1 MAVYGRIEEVSET
14 IQSNEIE
21 NRLDRNLE
29 SHVEKEE
36 QVAFPFFR
44 LIIGSTIAT
53 VFSVVIP
60 LLLDMVSP
68 SQAQD
73 LYIGWALHQGGQLYS
88 SYYAGQ
94 GLLYYL
100 LLYITQGGILFA
112 LVEWLALLG
121 GGYFLFSSTD
131 YLTGQREQAKQLLTI
146 FYILVSGLG
155 FGGGYATIL
164 ALPFLFAGF
173 SLVARYLSNPTHDK
187 GFLRLGIFLA
197 LSFFIEPL
205 TSILFTVVVTIG
217 LFVFNVGHGRFAHGV
232 YQFFAAALG
241 FSLIFYTVGYYVL
254 ASGGFGEALGSL
266 LYPIDSLKIFTNPQ
280 LIDHLLFYGLLTV
293 GLGALVLVFLG
304 LFQSKASRL
313 YVISVP
319 ASFVFLFALFL
330 LIFSQEPLHGSR
342 LILILPFLLL
352 LLMTSIRG
360 KHSARGARRRGRE
373 EVPTLWKKFMKG
385 NLYLPILGVLYLIA
399 IPFVAR
405 FVVLHPVSY
414 GEQHQVVDRIKQET
428 SEGDQIYIWDSHVQ
442 MYKES
447 QRLAGS
453 MFPSPLLYTNTEE
466 NKTSLINDLKENQ
479 PKLIVVNDKLALW
492 SEVETLL
499 KENYQQVKTDYSEFK
514 VYKIK

>member
-1 MAVYGRIEEVSET
+1 MAVYGRIEEVSEM

-53 VFSVVIP
+53 IFSVVLP
-60 LLLDMVSP
+60 LLLDMVSL

-94 GLLYYL
+94 GLIYYL

-112 LVEWLALLG
+112 LVEWLAFLG
-121 GGYFLFSSTD
+121 GGYFLFSATD
-131 YLTGQREQAKQLLTI
+131 YLTGQRDQAKQLLTI

-164 ALPFLFAGF
+164 ALPFLFASF
-173 SLVARYLSNPTHDK
+173 SLVARYLSNPNNDK
-187 GFLRLGIFLA
+187 GFLRLGILLA

-205 TSILFTVVVTIG
+205 TSLLFTAVVTIG
-217 LFVFNVGHGRFAHGV
+217 LFVFNVGHGRFIHGI
-232 YQFFAAALG
+232 YQFFATALG
-241 FSLIFYTVGYYVL
+241 FSLLFYPLGYYVL
-254 ASGGFGEALGSL
+254 VSGGFGEAQESL
-266 LYPIDSLKIFTNPQ
+266 LYPITSLQIFTNSQ
-280 LIDHLLFYGLLTV
+280 LMDHLLFYGLLTF
-293 GLGALVLVFLG
+293 GLGALVLIFLG

-319 ASFVFLFALFL
+319 ASFVFLFGLVL
-330 LIFSQEPLHGSR
+330 LIFSQEPLHGSH

-360 KHSARGARRRGRE
+360 EHSGRMARRRRRE
-373 EVPTLWKKFMKG
+373 EVPTLWKKFMRG
-385 NLYLPILGVLYLIA
+385 NLYLPILVVVYLIA
-399 IPFVAR
+399 VPFVAR
-405 FVVLHPVSY
+405 FVLHPASY
-414 GEQHQVVDRIKQET
+414 SEQHQVVDRIKQET
-428 SEGDQIYIWDSHVQ
+428 SEGDQIYVWDSHVQ
-442 MYKES
+442 IYKES
-447 QRLAGS
+447 QRLPGS

-479 PKLIVVNDKLALW
+479 PKMILVNDKVAVW

>member
-1 MAVYGRIEEVSET
+1 MAVYGRIEEVSEM

-53 VFSVVIP
+53 IFSVVLP

-94 GLLYYL
+94 GLIYYL

-112 LVEWLALLG
+112 LVEWLAFLG
-121 GGYFLFSSTD
+121 GGYFLFSATD
-131 YLTGQREQAKQLLTI
+131 YLTGQRDQAKQLLTI

-155 FGGGYATIL
+155 FGGGYATIV

-173 SLVARYLSNPTHDK
+173 SLVAGYLANPNHDK

-197 LSFFIEPL
+197 LAFFIEPL
-205 TSILFTVVVTIG
+205 TSLLFTVVVTIG
-217 LFVFNVGHGRFAHGV
+217 LFVFNVGHGRFIHGI
-232 YQFFAAALG
+232 YQFFATALG
-241 FSLIFYTVGYYVL
+241 FSLLFYPLGYYVII
-254 ASGGFGEALGSL
+254 SGGFGEAQESL
-266 LYPIDSLKIFTNPQ
+266 LYPITSLQIFSNSQ
-280 LIDHLLFYGLLTV
+280 LMDHLLFYGLLTF
-293 GLGALVLVFLG
+293 GLGALVLIFLG

-319 ASFVFLFALFL
+319 ASFVFLFGLVL
-330 LIFSQEPLHGSR
+330 LIFSQEPLHGSH

-360 KHSARGARRRGRE
+360 EHSARGTRCRRRE
-373 EVPTLWKKFMKG
+373 EVPTLWKKFMRG
-385 NLYLPILGVLYLIA
+385 NLYLPILVVVYLIA
-399 IPFVAR
+399 VPFVAR
-405 FVVLHPVSY
+405 FVLHPASY
-414 GEQHQVVDRIKQET
+414 SEQHQVVDRIKQET
-428 SEGDQIYIWDSHVQ
+428 SEGDRIYIWDSHVQ
-442 MYKES
+442 IYKES

-453 MFPSPLLYTNTEE
+453 MFSSPLLYTNIEE

-479 PKLIVVNDKLALW
+479 PKMILVNNKVPVW
-492 SEVETLL
+492 SEVETIL
-499 KENYQQVKTDYSEFK
+499 KENYQQLKTDYSEFK

>member
-1 MAVYGRIEEVSET
+1 MAVYGRIEEVSEM

-53 VFSVVIP
+53 IFSVVLP

-121 GGYFLFSSTD
+121 GGYFLFSATD
-131 YLTGQREQAKQLLTI
+131 YLTGQRDQAKQLLII

-164 ALPFLFAGF
+164 ALPFLLAGF
-173 SLVARYLSNPTHDK
+173 SLVARYLSNPNNDK

-197 LSFFIEPL
+197 LAFFIEPL
-205 TSILFTVVVTIG
+205 TSLLFTVVVTIG
-217 LFVFNVGHGRFAHGV
+217 LFVFNVGHGRFIHGI
-232 YQFFAAALG
+232 YQFFATALG
-241 FSLIFYTVGYYVL
+241 FSLLFYPLGYYVII
-254 ASGGFGEALGSL
+254 SGGFGEAQESL
-266 LYPIDSLKIFTNPQ
+266 LYPITSLQIFTNSQ
-280 LIDHLLFYGLLTV
+280 LMDHLLFYGLLTF
-293 GLGALVLVFLG
+293 GLGALVLIFLG

-319 ASFVFLFALFL
+319 ASFVFLFGPLL
-330 LIFSQEPLHGSR
+330 LIFSQEPLHGSH

-360 KHSARGARRRGRE
+360 EHSGRMARRRRRE
-373 EVPTLWKKFMKG
+373 EVPTLWKKFMRG
-385 NLYLPILGVLYLIA
+385 NLYLPILVVVYLIA

-405 FVVLHPVSY
+405 FVLHPASY
-414 GEQHQVVDRIKQET
+414 SEQHQVVDRIKQET
-428 SEGDQIYIWDSHVQ
+428 SEGDRIYIWDSHVQ
-442 MYKES
+442 IYKES

-453 MFPSPLLYTNTEE
+453 MFLSPLLYTNTEE

-479 PKLIVVNDKLALW
+479 PKMILVNDKVPVW

>member
-21 NRLDRNLE
+21 NRLDRNLG

-121 GGYFLFSSTD
+121 GGYFLFSATD
-131 YLTGQREQAKQLLTI
+131 YLTGQRDQAKQLLII

-164 ALPFLFAGF
+164 ALPFLLAGF
-173 SLVARYLSNPTHDK
+173 SLVARYLSNPNNDK
-187 GFLRLGIFLA
+187 GFLRLGILLA

-205 TSILFTVVVTIG
+205 TSLLFTAVVTIG
-217 LFVFNVGHGRFAHGV
+217 LFVFNVGHGRFIHGI

-241 FSLIFYTVGYYVL
+241 FSLIFYPVGYYVL

-266 LYPIDSLKIFTNPQ
+266 LYPVDSLQIFTNPQ
-280 LIDHLLFYGLLTV
+280 LIDHLLFYGLLTF
-293 GLGALVLVFLG
+293 GLGALVLIFLG

-319 ASFVFLFALFL
+319 ASFVFLFGLVL
-330 LIFSQEPLHGSR
+330 LIFSQEPLHGSH

-360 KHSARGARRRGRE
+360 KHSDRGARCRRRE
-373 EVPTLWKKFMKG
+373 GVPTLWKKFMRG
-385 NLYLPILGVLYLIA
+385 NLYLPILVVVYLIA

-405 FVVLHPVSY
+405 FVLHPASY
-414 GEQHQVVDRIKQET
+414 SEQHQVVDRIRQET

-442 MYKES
+442 IYKES

-479 PKLIVVNDKLALW
+479 PKLIVVNDKVAVW

>member
-53 VFSVVIP
+53 IFSVVLP

-121 GGYFLFSSTD
+121 GGYFLFSATD
-131 YLTGQREQAKQLLTI
+131 YLTGQRDQAKQLLII

-164 ALPFLFAGF
+164 ALPFLLAGF
-173 SLVARYLSNPTHDK
+173 SLVARYLSNPNNDK
-187 GFLRLGIFLA
+187 GFLRLGLLLA

-205 TSILFTVVVTIG
+205 TSLLFTAVVTIG
-217 LFVFNVGHGRFAHGV
+217 LFVFNVGHGRFIHGI

-241 FSLIFYTVGYYVL
+241 FSLIFYPVGYYVL

-266 LYPIDSLKIFTNPQ
+266 LYPVDSLQIFTNPQ
-280 LIDHLLFYGLLTV
+280 LIDHLLFYGLLTF
-293 GLGALVLVFLG
+293 GLGALVLIFLG

-319 ASFVFLFALFL
+319 ASFVFLFGLLL
-330 LIFSQEPLHGSR
+330 LIFSQEPLHGSH

-360 KHSARGARRRGRE
+360 EHSGRMARRRRRE
-373 EVPTLWKKFMKG
+373 EVPTLWKKFMRG
-385 NLYLPILGVLYLIA
+385 NLYLPILVVVYLIA
-399 IPFVAR
+399 VPFVAR
-405 FVVLHPVSY
+405 FVLHPASY
-414 GEQHQVVDRIKQET
+414 SEQHQVVDRIKQET
-428 SEGDQIYIWDSHVQ
+428 SEGDRIYIWDSHVQ
-442 MYKES
+442 IYKES

-453 MFPSPLLYTNTEE
+453 MFSSPLLYTNTEE

-479 PKLIVVNDKLALW
+479 PKMILVNDKVPVW
-492 SEVETLL
+492 SEVETIL

>member
-53 VFSVVIP
+53 IFSVILP

-121 GGYFLFSSTD
+121 GGYFLFSATD
-131 YLTGQREQAKQLLTI
+131 YLTGQRDQAKQLLTI
-146 FYILVSGLG
+146 FYLLVSGLG

-164 ALPFLFAGF
+164 ALPFLFSGF
-173 SLVARYLSNPTHDK
+173 SLVARYLSNPNNDK
-187 GFLRLGIFLA
+187 GFLRLGILLA

-205 TSILFTVVVTIG
+205 TSLLFTAVVTIG
-217 LFVFNVGHGRFAHGV
+217 LFVFNVGHGRFIHGI
-232 YQFFAAALG
+232 YQFFTTALG
-241 FSLIFYTVGYYVL
+241 FSLLFYPLGYYVII
-254 ASGGFGEALGSL
+254 SGAFEEALSRF
-266 LYPIDSLKIFTNPQ
+266 LYPFTSMMAFTNPQ
-280 LIDHLLFYGLLTV
+280 LAENALFYGLLTF
-293 GLGALVLVFLG
+293 GLGTFILVFLG

-319 ASFVFLFALFL
+319 ASFVLLFILALL
-330 LIFSQEPLHGSR
+330 LLSREPLHGSH

-360 KHSARGARRRGRE
+360 KHSARGARCRRRE
-373 EVPTLWKKFMKG
+373 EVPTLWKKFMRG
-385 NLYLPILGVLYLIA
+385 NLYLPILVVFYLIA
-399 IPFVAR
+399 VPFVAR
-405 FVVLHPVSY
+405 FVLHPASY
-414 GEQHQVVDRIKQET
+414 SEQHQVVDRIRQET

-442 MYKES
+442 IYKES
-447 QRLAGS
+447 QRLSGS

-479 PKLIVVNDKLALW
+479 PKVIVVNDKVALW

-499 KENYQQVKTDYSEFK
+499 KENYQQLKTDYSEFK
-514 VYKIK
+514 VYKTK

>member
-14 IQSNEIE
+14 IQSDGVE

-29 SHVEKEE
+29 SNMEKEE
-36 QVAFPFFR
+36 RLAFPFFR
-44 LIIGSTIAT
+44 LVLGSTIAT
-53 VFSVVIP
+53 IFSVVVP

-88 SYYAGQ
+88 SYYASQ

-100 LLYITQGGILFA
+100 LFYITQGGILFA

-121 GGYFLFSSTD
+121 GGYFLFSATD
-131 YLTGQREQAKQLLTI
+131 YLTGQRDQAKQLLTI

-155 FGGGYATIL
+155 FGGGYATIV

-173 SLVARYLSNPTHDK
+173 SLVARYLSTPNHDK
-187 GFLRLGIFLA
+187 GFLRLGLFLA

-205 TSILFTVVVTIG
+205 TSLLFTVVVMIG
-217 LFVFNVGHGRFAHGV
+217 LLVFNVGHGRFIHGI

-241 FSLIFYTVGYYVL
+241 FSLLFYPLGYYVII
-254 ASGGFGEALGSL
+254 SGGFGEALGSL
-266 LYPIDSLKIFTNPQ
+266 LYPIDSLQVFANPK
-280 LIDHLLFYGLLTV
+280 LMDNVVFYGLLTF
-293 GLGALVLVFLG
+293 GLGALFLVFLG

-319 ASFVFLFALFL
+319 ASFVFLFVLALL
-330 LIFSQEPLHGSR
+330 LFSQEPLHGSR

-352 LLMTSIRG
+352 LLITSIRG
-360 KHSARGARRRGRE
+360 EHSGRIARRRRRE
-373 EVPTLWKKFMKG
+373 EVPTLWKKFMRG
-385 NLYLPILGVLYLIA
+385 NLYSPILVVVYLIA
-399 IPFVAR
+399 VPFVAR
-405 FVVLHPVSY
+405 FVLHPASY
-414 GEQHQVVDRIKQET
+414 SEQHQVVDRVKQET

-442 MYKES
+442 IYKES

-479 PKLIVVNDKLALW
+479 PKVIVVNEKVALW
-492 SEVETLL
+492 SEAETLL
-499 KENYQQVKTDYSEFK
+499 KENYQQVKTDYPEFK

>member
-1 MAVYGRIEEVSET
+1 MSVYGRVEEVSET

-88 SYYAGQ
+88 SYYASH
-94 GLLYYL
+94 GLIYYL

-121 GGYFLFSSTD
+121 GGYFLFSATD
-131 YLTGQREQAKQLLTI
+131 YLTGQRDQAKQLLII

-164 ALPFLFAGF
+164 ALPFLLAGF
-173 SLVARYLSNPTHDK
+173 SLVARYLSNPNNDK
-187 GFLRLGIFLA
+187 GFLRLGILLA

-205 TSILFTVVVTIG
+205 TSLLFTAVVTIG
-217 LFVFNVGHGRFAHGV
+217 LFVFNVGHGRFIHGI

-241 FSLIFYTVGYYVL
+241 FSLIFYPVGYYVL

-266 LYPIDSLKIFTNPQ
+266 LYPVDSLQIFTNPQ
-280 LIDHLLFYGLLTV
+280 LIDHLLFYGLLTF
-293 GLGALVLVFLG
+293 GLGALVLIFLG

-319 ASFVFLFALFL
+319 ASFVFLFGLVL
-330 LIFSQEPLHGSR
+330 LIFSQEPLHGSH

-360 KHSARGARRRGRE
+360 KHSDRGARCRRRE
-373 EVPTLWKKFMKG
+373 GVPTLWKKFMRG
-385 NLYLPILGVLYLIA
+385 NLYLPILVVVYLIA

-405 FVVLHPVSY
+405 FVLHPASY
-414 GEQHQVVDRIKQET
+414 SEQHQVVDRIRQET

-442 MYKES
+442 IYKES

-479 PKLIVVNDKLALW
+479 PKLIVVNDKVAVW

>member
-14 IQSNEIE
+14 IQSDEIE
-21 NRLDRNLE
+21 NRLNRNLE
-29 SHVEKEE
+29 SDLEKEE
-36 QVAFPFFR
+36 HLAFPFFK
-44 LIIGSTIAT
+44 LIMGSTIAT
-53 VFSVVIP
+53 IFSVVIP

-88 SYYAGQ
+88 SYYASH
-94 GLLYYL
+94 GLFYYL

-173 SLVARYLSNPTHDK
+173 SFIAAYLSTPNHDK
-187 GFLRLGIFLA
+187 GFLRLGIFLG

-205 TSILFTVVVTIG
+205 TSLLFTAVVTIG
-217 LFVFNVGHGRFAHGV
+217 LFVFNVGHGRLAHGV

-241 FSLIFYTVGYYVL
+241 FSLIFYPVGYYVL

-266 LYPIDSLKIFTNPQ
+266 LYPIDSLQVLNPQ
-280 LIDHLLFYGLLTV
+280 LMDNVVFYGLLTF
-293 GLGALVLVFLG
+293 GLGALFLVFLG

-319 ASFVFLFALFL
+319 ASFAFLFVLALL
-330 LIFSQEPLHGSR
+330 LFSQEPLHGSR

-360 KHSARGARRRGRE
+360 KHSARGARRRRRE

-385 NLYLPILGVLYLIA
+385 NLYLPILVVVYLIA

-405 FVVLHPVSY
+405 FVLHPASY
-414 GEQHQVVDRIKQET
+414 REQHQVVDRVKQEV

-453 MFPSPLLYTNTEE
+453 MFPSPLLFTNTEE
-466 NKTSLINDLKENQ
+466 NKASLINDLKENQ
-479 PKLIVVNDKLALW
+479 PKMILVNDKVPVW
-492 SEVETLL
+492 SEAETLL

>member
-29 SHVEKEE
+29 SNLEKEE
-36 QVAFPFFR
+36 RLAFPFFR

-53 VFSVVIP
+53 VFSVVLP

-88 SYYAGQ
+88 SYYASQ

-100 LLYITQGGILFA
+100 LLYITQGGILFS

-121 GGYFLFSSTD
+121 GGYFLFSATD
-131 YLTGQREQAKQLLTI
+131 YLTGQRDQAKQLLII

-164 ALPFLFAGF
+164 ALPFLLAGF
-173 SLVARYLSNPTHDK
+173 SLVARYLSNPNNDK
-187 GFLRLGIFLA
+187 GFLRLGILLA

-205 TSILFTVVVTIG
+205 TSLLFTAVVTIG
-217 LFVFNVGHGRFAHGV
+217 LFVFNVGHGRFIHGI

-241 FSLIFYTVGYYVL
+241 FSLIFYPVGYYVL

-266 LYPIDSLKIFTNPQ
+266 LYPVDSLQIFTNPQ
-280 LIDHLLFYGLLTV
+280 LIDHLLFYGLLTF
-293 GLGALVLVFLG
+293 GLGALVLIFLG

-319 ASFVFLFALFL
+319 ASFVFLFGLVL
-330 LIFSQEPLHGSR
+330 LIFSQEPLHGSH

-360 KHSARGARRRGRE
+360 KHSDRGARCRRRE
-373 EVPTLWKKFMKG
+373 GVPTLWKKFMRG
-385 NLYLPILGVLYLIA
+385 NLYLPILVVVYLIA

-405 FVVLHPVSY
+405 FVLHPASY
-414 GEQHQVVDRIKQET
+414 SEQHQVVDRIRQET

-442 MYKES
+442 IYKES

-479 PKLIVVNDKLALW
+479 PKLIVVNDKVAVW

>member
-44 LIIGSTIAT
+44 LVIGSMVAT
-53 VFSVVIP
+53 MFSVVVP

-68 SQAQD
+68 SQDQD

-88 SYYAGQ
+88 SYYASH

-155 FGGGYATIL
+155 F
-164 ALPFLFAGF
+164 AGF
-173 SLVARYLSNPTHDK
+173 SLIAAYLSNPNHDK
-187 GFLRLGIFLA
+187 GFLRLGIFLG
-197 LSFFIEPL
+197 LSFFIVPL
-205 TSILFTVVVTIG
+205 TSLLFIAVVTIG
-217 LFVFNVGHGRFAHGV
+217 LFVFNVGHGRLIHGV

-241 FSLIFYTVGYYVL
+241 FSLIFYPVGYYVL

-266 LYPIDSLKIFTNPQ
+266 LYPIDSLQVFANSKLMDNVV
-280 LIDHLLFYGLLTV
+280 FYGLLTF
-293 GLGALVLVFLG
+293 GLGALFLVFLG

-319 ASFVFLFALFL
+319 ASFAFLFVLALL
-330 LIFSQEPLHGSR
+330 LFSQEPLHGSR

-360 KHSARGARRRGRE
+360 KHSARVARRRRRE

-385 NLYLPILGVLYLIA
+385 NLYLPILVVVYLIA

-405 FVVLHPVSY
+405 FILHPASY
-414 GEQHQVVDRIKQET
+414 REQHQVVDRVKQET
-428 SEGDQIYIWDSHVQ
+428 SDGDQIYIWDSHVQ

-453 MFPSPLLYTNTEE
+453 MFPSPLLYTSTEE

-479 PKLIVVNDKLALW
+479 PKVIVVNDKVALW
-492 SEVETLL
+492 SEAETLL

>member
-1 MAVYGRIEEVSET
+1 MAVYGRIEEVSEM

-53 VFSVVIP
+53 IFSVVLP

-121 GGYFLFSSTD
+121 GGYFLFSATD
-131 YLTGQREQAKQLLTI
+131 YLTGQRDQAKQLLII

-164 ALPFLFAGF
+164 ALPFLLAGF
-173 SLVARYLSNPTHDK
+173 SLVARYLSNPNNDK
-187 GFLRLGIFLA
+187 GFLRLGILLA

-205 TSILFTVVVTIG
+205 TSLLFTAVVTIG
-217 LFVFNVGHGRFAHGV
+217 LFVFNVGHGRFIHGI

-241 FSLIFYTVGYYVL
+241 FSLIFYPVGYYVL

-266 LYPIDSLKIFTNPQ
+266 LYPVDSLQIFTNPQ
-280 LIDHLLFYGLLTV
+280 LIDHLLFYGLLTF
-293 GLGALVLVFLG
+293 GLGALVLIFLG

-319 ASFVFLFALFL
+319 ASFVFLFGLVL
-330 LIFSQEPLHGSR
+330 LIFSQEPLHGSH

-360 KHSARGARRRGRE
+360 KHSDRGARCRRRE
-373 EVPTLWKKFMKG
+373 GVPTLWKKFMRG
-385 NLYLPILGVLYLIA
+385 NLYLPILVVVYLIA
-399 IPFVAR
+399 VPFVAR
-405 FVVLHPVSY
+405 FVLHPASY
-414 GEQHQVVDRIKQET
+414 SEQHQVVDRIKQET
-428 SEGDQIYIWDSHVQ
+428 SEGDRIYIWDSHVQ
-442 MYKES
+442 IYKES

-453 MFPSPLLYTNTEE
+453 MFSSPLLYTNTEE

-479 PKLIVVNDKLALW
+479 PKMILVNDKVPVW
-492 SEVETLL
+492 SEVETIL
-499 KENYQQVKTDYSEFK
+499 KENYQQIKTDYSEFK

>member
-1 MAVYGRIEEVSET
+1 MAVYGKIEEVSEM

-53 VFSVVIP
+53 IFSVVLP

-121 GGYFLFSSTD
+121 GGYFLFSATD
-131 YLTGQREQAKQLLTI
+131 YLTGQRDQAKQLLII

-164 ALPFLFAGF
+164 ALPFLLAGF
-173 SLVARYLSNPTHDK
+173 SLVARYLSNPNNDK
-187 GFLRLGIFLA
+187 GFLRLGLLLA

-205 TSILFTVVVTIG
+205 TSLLFTAVVTIG
-217 LFVFNVGHGRFAHGV
+217 LFVFNVGHGRFIHGI

-241 FSLIFYTVGYYVL
+241 FSLIFYPVGYYVL

-266 LYPIDSLKIFTNPQ
+266 LYPVDSLQIFTNPQ
-280 LIDHLLFYGLLTV
+280 LIDHLLFYGLLTF
-293 GLGALVLVFLG
+293 GLGGLVLIFLG

-319 ASFVFLFALFL
+319 ASFVFLFGLLL
-330 LIFSQEPLHGSR
+330 LIFSQEPLHGSH

-360 KHSARGARRRGRE
+360 EHSGRMARRRRRE
-373 EVPTLWKKFMKG
+373 EVPTLWKKFMRG
-385 NLYLPILGVLYLIA
+385 NLYLPILVVVYLIA
-399 IPFVAR
+399 VPFVAR
-405 FVVLHPVSY
+405 FVLHPASY
-414 GEQHQVVDRIKQET
+414 SEQHQVVDRIKQET
-428 SEGDQIYIWDSHVQ
+428 SEGDRIYIWDSHVQ
-442 MYKES
+442 IYKES

-453 MFPSPLLYTNTEE
+453 MFSSPLLYTNTEE

-479 PKLIVVNDKLALW
+479 PKMILVNDKVPVW
-492 SEVETLL
+492 SEVETIL

>member
-1 MAVYGRIEEVSET
+1 MAVYGRIEEVSEM

-53 VFSVVIP
+53 IFSVVLP

-94 GLLYYL
+94 GLIYYL

-112 LVEWLALLG
+112 LVEWLAFLG
-121 GGYFLFSSTD
+121 GGYFLFSATD
-131 YLTGQREQAKQLLTI
+131 YLTGQRDQAKQLLTI

-173 SLVARYLSNPTHDK
+173 SLVARYLSNPNHDK

-197 LSFFIEPL
+197 LAFFIEPL
-205 TSILFTVVVTIG
+205 TSLLFTVVVTIG
-217 LFVFNVGHGRFAHGV
+217 LFVFNVGHGRFIHGI
-232 YQFFAAALG
+232 YQFFATALG
-241 FSLIFYTVGYYVL
+241 FSLLFYPLGYYVII
-254 ASGGFGEALGSL
+254 SGGFGEAQESL
-266 LYPIDSLKIFTNPQ
+266 LYPITSLQIFTNSQ
-280 LIDHLLFYGLLTV
+280 LMDHLLFYGLLTF
-293 GLGALVLVFLG
+293 GLGALVLIFLG

-319 ASFVFLFALFL
+319 ASFVFLFGLVL

-360 KHSARGARRRGRE
+360 EHSGRMARRRRRE
-373 EVPTLWKKFMKG
+373 EVPTLWKKFMRG
-385 NLYLPILGVLYLIA
+385 NLYLPILVVVYLIA
-399 IPFVAR
+399 IPLVAR
-405 FVVLHPVSY
+405 FVLHPASY
-414 GEQHQVVDRIKQET
+414 SEQHQVVDRIKQET
-428 SEGDQIYIWDSHVQ
+428 SEGDRIYIWDSHVQ
-442 MYKES
+442 IYKES

-453 MFPSPLLYTNTEE
+453 MFSSPLLYTNIEE

-479 PKLIVVNDKLALW
+479 PKMILVNNKVPVW
-492 SEVETLL
+492 SEVETIL
-499 KENYQQVKTDYSEFK
+499 KENYQQLKTDYSEFK

>member
-14 IQSNEIE
+14 IQSNGIE
-21 NRLDRNLE
+21 NRLDRNLD
-29 SHVEKEE
+29 SHAEKEE
-36 QVAFPFFR
+36 RVAFPFFR

-53 VFSVVIP
+53 IFSVGFPV
-60 LLLDMVSP
+60 LLDMVSP

-100 LLYITQGGILFA
+100 LLYITKGGILFA

-121 GGYFLFSSTD
+121 GGYFLFSATD
-131 YLTGQREQAKQLLTI
+131 YLTEQRDQAKQLLTI

-155 FGGGYATIL
+155 FGGGYATIV

-173 SLVARYLSNPTHDK
+173 SLVARYLSNPNHDK

-205 TSILFTVVVTIG
+205 TSLLFTVVVMIG
-217 LFVFNVGHGRFAHGV
+217 LLIFNVGHGRFIHGI
-232 YQFFAAALG
+232 YQFFATALG
-241 FSLIFYTVGYYVL
+241 FSLLFYPLGYYVII
-254 ASGGFGEALGSL
+254 SGGFGEALGSL
-266 LYPIDSLKIFTNPQ
+266 LYPIASLQVFANPK
-280 LIDHLLFYGLLTV
+280 LMDNVVFYGLLTF
-293 GLGALVLVFLG
+293 GLGALFLVFLG

-319 ASFVFLFALFL
+319 ASFVFLFVLTL
-330 LIFSQEPLHGSR
+330 LLFSQEPLHGSR

-360 KHSARGARRRGRE
+360 EHSGRIARRRRRE
-373 EVPTLWKKFMKG
+373 EVPTLWKKFMRG
-385 NLYLPILGVLYLIA
+385 NLYLPILVVVYLIT
-399 IPFVAR
+399 IPLVAR
-405 FVVLHPVSY
+405 FVLHPASY
-414 GEQHQVVDRIKQET
+414 SEQHQVVDRIRQET

-442 MYKES
+442 IYKES
-447 QRLAGS
+447 QRLSGS

-479 PKLIVVNDKLALW
+479 PKVIVVNDKVALW

-499 KENYQQVKTDYSEFK
+499 KENYQQLKTDYSEFK
-514 VYKIK
+514 VYKTK

>member
-53 VFSVVIP
+53 IFSVVLP

-112 LVEWLALLG
+112 LVEWLAFLG
-121 GGYFLFSSTD
+121 GGYFLFSATD
-131 YLTGQREQAKQLLTI
+131 YLTGQRDQAKQLLII

-164 ALPFLFAGF
+164 ALPFLLAGF
-173 SLVARYLSNPTHDK
+173 SLVARYLSNPNNDK
-187 GFLRLGIFLA
+187 GFLRLGILLA

-205 TSILFTVVVTIG
+205 TSLLFTAVVTIG
-217 LFVFNVGHGRFAHGV
+217 LFVFNVGHGRFIHGI

-241 FSLIFYTVGYYVL
+241 FSLIFYPVGYYVL

-266 LYPIDSLKIFTNPQ
+266 LYPVDSLQIFTNPQ
-280 LIDHLLFYGLLTV
+280 LIDHLLFYGLLTF
-293 GLGALVLVFLG
+293 GLGALVLIFLG

-319 ASFVFLFALFL
+319 ASFVFLFGLLL
-330 LIFSQEPLHGSR
+330 LIFSQEPLHGSH

-360 KHSARGARRRGRE
+360 EHSGRMARRRRRE
-373 EVPTLWKKFMKG
+373 EVPTLWKKFMRG
-385 NLYLPILGVLYLIA
+385 NLYLPILVVVYLIA
-399 IPFVAR
+399 VPFVAR
-405 FVVLHPVSY
+405 FVLHPASY
-414 GEQHQVVDRIKQET
+414 SEQHQVVDRIKQET
-428 SEGDQIYIWDSHVQ
+428 SEGDRIYIWDSHVQ
-442 MYKES
+442 IYKES

-453 MFPSPLLYTNTEE
+453 MFSSPLLYTNTEE

-479 PKLIVVNDKLALW
+479 PKMILVNDKVPVW
-492 SEVETLL
+492 SEVETIL

>member
-29 SHVEKEE
+29 SNLEKEE

-53 VFSVVIP
+53 IFSVVFP
-60 LLLDMVSP
+60 LLLDMVSS

-94 GLLYYL
+94 GLIYYL

-112 LVEWLALLG
+112 LVEWLAFLG
-121 GGYFLFSSTD
+121 GGYFLFSATD
-131 YLTGQREQAKQLLTI
+131 YLTGQRDQAKQLLTI

-173 SLVARYLSNPTHDK
+173 SLVARYLSNPNHDK

-197 LSFFIEPL
+197 LAFFIEPL
-205 TSILFTVVVTIG
+205 TSLLFTVVVTIG
-217 LFVFNVGHGRFAHGV
+217 LFVFNVGHGRFIHGI
-232 YQFFAAALG
+232 YQFFATALG
-241 FSLIFYTVGYYVL
+241 FSLLFYPLGYYVII
-254 ASGGFGEALGSL
+254 SGGFGEAQESL
-266 LYPIDSLKIFTNPQ
+266 LYPITSLQIFTNSQ
-280 LIDHLLFYGLLTV
+280 LMDHLLFYGLLTF
-293 GLGALVLVFLG
+293 GLGALVLIFLG

-319 ASFVFLFALFL
+319 ASFVFLFGLLL
-330 LIFSQEPLHGSR
+330 LIFSQEPLHGSH

-360 KHSARGARRRGRE
+360 EHSGRMARRRRRE
-373 EVPTLWKKFMKG
+373 EVPTLWKKFMRG
-385 NLYLPILGVLYLIA
+385 NLYLPILVVVYLIA

-405 FVVLHPVSY
+405 FVLHPASY
-414 GEQHQVVDRIKQET
+414 SEQHQVVDRIKQET
-428 SEGDQIYIWDSHVQ
+428 SEGDRIYIWDSHVQ
-442 MYKES
+442 IYKES

-453 MFPSPLLYTNTEE
+453 MFLSPLLYTNTEE

-479 PKLIVVNDKLALW
+479 PKMILVNDKVPVW

>member
-1 MAVYGRIEEVSET
+1 MAVYGRIEEVSEM

-53 VFSVVIP
+53 IFSVVLP

-112 LVEWLALLG
+112 LVEWLAFLG
-121 GGYFLFSSTD
+121 GGYFLFSATD
-131 YLTGQREQAKQLLTI
+131 YLTGQRDQAKQLLTI

-173 SLVARYLSNPTHDK
+173 SFIAAYLSNPNHDK

-197 LSFFIEPL
+197 LAFFIEPL
-205 TSILFTVVVTIG
+205 TSLLFTVVVTIG
-217 LFVFNVGHGRFAHGV
+217 LFVFNVGHGRFIHGI
-232 YQFFAAALG
+232 YQFFATALG
-241 FSLIFYTVGYYVL
+241 FSLLFYPLGYYVII
-254 ASGGFGEALGSL
+254 SGGFGEAQESL
-266 LYPIDSLKIFTNPQ
+266 LYPITSLQIFTNSQ
-280 LIDHLLFYGLLTV
+280 LMDHLLFYGLLTF
-293 GLGALVLVFLG
+293 GLGALVLIFLG

-319 ASFVFLFALFL
+319 ASFVFLFGLVL

-360 KHSARGARRRGRE
+360 EHSGRMARRRRRE
-373 EVPTLWKKFMKG
+373 EVPTLWKKFMRG
-385 NLYLPILGVLYLIA
+385 NLYLPILVVVYLITV
-399 IPFVAR
+399 PFVAR
-405 FVVLHPVSY
+405 FVLHPASY
-414 GEQHQVVDRIKQET
+414 SEQHQVVDRIKQET
-428 SEGDQIYIWDSHVQ
+428 SEGDRIYIWDSHVQ
-442 MYKES
+442 IYKES

-453 MFPSPLLYTNTEE
+453 MFSSPLLYTNIEE

-479 PKLIVVNDKLALW
+479 PKMILVNDKVPVW
-492 SEVETLL
+492 SEVETIL
-499 KENYQQVKTDYSEFK
+499 KENYQQLKADYSEFK

>member
-1 MAVYGRIEEVSET
+1 MAVYGRIEEVSEM

-53 VFSVVIP
+53 IFSVVLP

-94 GLLYYL
+94 GLIYYL

-112 LVEWLALLG
+112 LVEWLAFLG
-121 GGYFLFSSTD
+121 GGYFLFSATD
-131 YLTGQREQAKQLLTI
+131 YLTGQRDQAKQLLTI

-173 SLVARYLSNPTHDK
+173 SLVARYLSNPNHDK

-197 LSFFIEPL
+197 LAFFIESL
-205 TSILFTVVVTIG
+205 TSLLFTVVVTIG
-217 LFVFNVGHGRFAHGV
+217 LFVFNVGHGRFIHGI
-232 YQFFAAALG
+232 YQFFATALG
-241 FSLIFYTVGYYVL
+241 FSLLFYPLGYYVII
-254 ASGGFGEALGSL
+254 SGGFGEAQESL
-266 LYPIDSLKIFTNPQ
+266 LYPITSLQIFTNSQ
-280 LIDHLLFYGLLTV
+280 LMDHLLFYGLLTF
-293 GLGALVLVFLG
+293 GLGALVLIFLG

-319 ASFVFLFALFL
+319 ASFVFLFGLVL

-360 KHSARGARRRGRE
+360 EHSGRMARRRRRE
-373 EVPTLWKKFMKG
+373 EVPTLWKKFMRG
-385 NLYLPILGVLYLIA
+385 NLYLPVLVVVYLITV
-399 IPFVAR
+399 PFVAR
-405 FVVLHPVSY
+405 FVLHPASY
-414 GEQHQVVDRIKQET
+414 SEQHQVVDRIKQET
-428 SEGDQIYIWDSHVQ
+428 SEGDRIYIWDSHVQ
-442 MYKES
+442 IYKES

-453 MFPSPLLYTNTEE
+453 MFSSPLLYTNIEE

-479 PKLIVVNDKLALW
+479 PKMILVNDKVPVW
-492 SEVETLL
+492 SEVETIL
-499 KENYQQVKTDYSEFK
+499 KENYQQLKTDYSEFK

>member
-1 MAVYGRIEEVSET
+1 MAVYGKIEEVSEM

-53 VFSVVIP
+53 IFSVVLP

-121 GGYFLFSSTD
+121 GGYFLFSATD
-131 YLTGQREQAKQLLTI
+131 YLTGQRDQAKQLLII

-164 ALPFLFAGF
+164 ALPFLLAGF
-173 SLVARYLSNPTHDK
+173 SLVARYLSNPNNDK
-187 GFLRLGIFLA
+187 GFLRLGLLLA

-205 TSILFTVVVTIG
+205 TSLLFTAVVTIG
-217 LFVFNVGHGRFAHGV
+217 LFVFNVGHGRFIHGI

-241 FSLIFYTVGYYVL
+241 FSLIFYPVGYYVL

-266 LYPIDSLKIFTNPQ
+266 LYPVDSLQIFTNPQ
-280 LIDHLLFYGLLTV
+280 LIDHLLFYGLLTF
-293 GLGALVLVFLG
+293 GLGALVLIFLG

-319 ASFVFLFALFL
+319 ASFVFLFGLLL

-360 KHSARGARRRGRE
+360 EHSGRMARRRRRE
-373 EVPTLWKKFMKG
+373 EVPTLWKKFMRG
-385 NLYLPILGVLYLIA
+385 NLYLPILVVVYLIA
-399 IPFVAR
+399 VPFVAR
-405 FVVLHPVSY
+405 FVLHPASY
-414 GEQHQVVDRIKQET
+414 SEQHQVVDRIKQET
-428 SEGDQIYIWDSHVQ
+428 SEGDRIYIWDSHVQ
-442 MYKES
+442 IYKES

-453 MFPSPLLYTNTEE
+453 MFSSPLLYTNTEE

-479 PKLIVVNDKLALW
+479 PKMLLVNDKVPVW
-492 SEVETLL
+492 SEVETIL

>member
-1 MAVYGRIEEVSET
+1 M
-14 IQSNEIE
+14 
-21 NRLDRNLE
+21 DRNLE

-44 LIIGSTIAT
+44 LIIGSAIAT
-53 VFSVVIP
+53 VFSVVLP

-121 GGYFLFSSTD
+121 GGYFLFSATD
-131 YLTGQREQAKQLLTI
+131 YLTGQRDQAKQLLII

-164 ALPFLFAGF
+164 ALPFLLAGF
-173 SLVARYLSNPTHDK
+173 SLVARYLSNPNNDK
-187 GFLRLGIFLA
+187 GFLRLGILLA

-205 TSILFTVVVTIG
+205 TSLLFTAVVTIG
-217 LFVFNVGHGRFAHGV
+217 LFVFNVGHGRFIHGI

-241 FSLIFYTVGYYVL
+241 FSLIFYPVGYYVL

-266 LYPIDSLKIFTNPQ
+266 LYPVDSLQIFTNPQ
-280 LIDHLLFYGLLTV
+280 LIDHLLFYGLLTF
-293 GLGALVLVFLG
+293 GLGALVLIFLG

-319 ASFVFLFALFL
+319 ASFVFLFGLVL
-330 LIFSQEPLHGSR
+330 LIFSQEPLHGSH

-360 KHSARGARRRGRE
+360 KHSDRGARCRRRE
-373 EVPTLWKKFMKG
+373 GVPTLWKKFMRG
-385 NLYLPILGVLYLIA
+385 NLYLPILVVVYLIA

-405 FVVLHPVSY
+405 FVLHPASY
-414 GEQHQVVDRIKQET
+414 SEQHQVVDRIRQET

-442 MYKES
+442 IYKES

-479 PKLIVVNDKLALW
+479 PKLIVVNDKVAVW

>member
-53 VFSVVIP
+53 IFSVVLP

-121 GGYFLFSSTD
+121 GGYFLFSATD
-131 YLTGQREQAKQLLTI
+131 YLTGQRDQAKQLLTI

-164 ALPFLFAGF
+164 AMPFLFAGF
-173 SLVARYLSNPTHDK
+173 SLVARYLSNPNNDK
-187 GFLRLGIFLA
+187 GFLRLGILLA
-197 LSFFIEPL
+197 LSFFIEPH
-205 TSILFTVVVTIG
+205 TSLLFTVVVTIG
-217 LFVFNVGHGRFAHGV
+217 LFVFNVGHGRFAHGI
-232 YQFFAAALG
+232 YQFFTTALG
-241 FSLIFYTVGYYVL
+241 FSLLFYPVGYYVII
-254 ASGGFGEALGSL
+254 SGGFGEALGSL
-266 LYPIDSLKIFTNPQ
+266 LYPIDSLQIFNNPQ
-280 LIDHLLFYGLLTV
+280 LIDHLLFYGLLTF
-293 GLGALVLVFLG
+293 GLGALVLIFLG

-319 ASFVFLFALFL
+319 ASFVFLFALVL

-360 KHSARGARRRGRE
+360 KHSARGARRRRRE
-373 EVPTLWKKFMKG
+373 EVPTLWKKFMRG
-385 NLYLPILGVLYLIA
+385 NLYLPILVVVYLIA

-405 FVVLHPVSY
+405 FVLHPASY
-414 GEQHQVVDRIKQET
+414 SEQHQVVDRIKQET
-428 SEGDQIYIWDSHVQ
+428 SEGDQIYIWDSYVQ
-442 MYKES
+442 IYKES
-447 QRLAGS
+447 QRLPGS

-479 PKLIVVNDKLALW
+479 PKLIVVNDKVALW
-492 SEVETLL
+492 SEAETLL

-514 VYKIK
+514 LYKLK

>member
-1 MAVYGRIEEVSET
+1 MAVYGRIEEVSEM

-53 VFSVVIP
+53 IFSVVLP

-94 GLLYYL
+94 GLIYYL

-112 LVEWLALLG
+112 LVEWLAFLG
-121 GGYFLFSSTD
+121 GGYFLFSATD
-131 YLTGQREQAKQLLTI
+131 YLTGQRDQAKQLLTI

-173 SLVARYLSNPTHDK
+173 SLVARYLSNPNHDK

-197 LSFFIEPL
+197 LAFFIEPL
-205 TSILFTVVVTIG
+205 TSLLFTVVVTIG
-217 LFVFNVGHGRFAHGV
+217 LFVFNVGHGRFIHGI
-232 YQFFAAALG
+232 YQFFATALG
-241 FSLIFYTVGYYVL
+241 FSLLFYPLGYYVII
-254 ASGGFGEALGSL
+254 SGGFGEAQESL
-266 LYPIDSLKIFTNPQ
+266 LYPITSLQIFTNSQ
-280 LIDHLLFYGLLTV
+280 LMDHLLFYGLLTF
-293 GLGALVLVFLG
+293 GLGALVLIFLG

-319 ASFVFLFALFL
+319 VSFVFLFGLLL
-330 LIFSQEPLHGSR
+330 LIFSQEPLHGSH

-360 KHSARGARRRGRE
+360 EHSGRMARRRRRE
-373 EVPTLWKKFMKG
+373 EVPTLWKKFMRG
-385 NLYLPILGVLYLIA
+385 NLYLPIIVVVYLIA
-399 IPFVAR
+399 VPFVAR
-405 FVVLHPVSY
+405 FVLHPASY
-414 GEQHQVVDRIKQET
+414 SEQHQVVNRIKQET
-428 SEGDQIYIWDSHVQ
+428 SEGDRIYIWDSHVQ
-442 MYKES
+442 IYKES

-453 MFPSPLLYTNTEE
+453 MFLSPLLYTNTEE

-479 PKLIVVNDKLALW
+479 PKMILVNDKVPVW

>member
-53 VFSVVIP
+53 IFSVILP

-121 GGYFLFSSTD
+121 GGYFLFSATD
-131 YLTGQREQAKQLLTI
+131 YLTGQRDQAKQLLII

-164 ALPFLFAGF
+164 ALPFLLAGF
-173 SLVARYLSNPTHDK
+173 SLVARYLSNPNNDK
-187 GFLRLGIFLA
+187 GFLRLGILLA

-205 TSILFTVVVTIG
+205 TSLLFTAVVTIG
-217 LFVFNVGHGRFAHGV
+217 LFVFNVGHGRFIHGI

-241 FSLIFYTVGYYVL
+241 FSLIFYPVGYYVL

-266 LYPIDSLKIFTNPQ
+266 LYPVDSLQIFTNPQ
-280 LIDHLLFYGLLTV
+280 LIDHLLFYGLLTF
-293 GLGALVLVFLG
+293 GLGALVLIFLG

-319 ASFVFLFALFL
+319 ASFVFLFGLVL
-330 LIFSQEPLHGSR
+330 LIFSQEPLHGSH

-360 KHSARGARRRGRE
+360 KHSDRGARCRRRE
-373 EVPTLWKKFMKG
+373 GVPTLWKKFMRG
-385 NLYLPILGVLYLIA
+385 NLYLPILVVVYLIA
-399 IPFVAR
+399 VPFVAR
-405 FVVLHPVSY
+405 FVLHPASY
-414 GEQHQVVDRIKQET
+414 SEQHQVVDRIKQET
-428 SEGDQIYIWDSHVQ
+428 SEGDRIYIWDSHVQ
-442 MYKES
+442 IYKES

-453 MFPSPLLYTNTEE
+453 MFSSPLLYTNTEE

-479 PKLIVVNDKLALW
+479 PKMILVNDKVPVW
-492 SEVETLL
+492 SEVETIL

>member
-1 MAVYGRIEEVSET
+1 MAVYGRIEEVSEM

-53 VFSVVIP
+53 IFSVVLP

-73 LYIGWALHQGGQLYS
+73 LYIGWALHRGGQLYS

-94 GLLYYL
+94 GLIYYL

-112 LVEWLALLG
+112 LVEWLAFLG
-121 GGYFLFSSTD
+121 GGYFLFSATD
-131 YLTGQREQAKQLLTI
+131 YLTGQRDQAKQLLTI

-155 FGGGYATIL
+155 FGGGYATIV

-173 SLVARYLSNPTHDK
+173 SLVAGYLANSNHDK

-197 LSFFIEPL
+197 LAFFIEPL
-205 TSILFTVVVTIG
+205 TSLLFTVVVTIG
-217 LFVFNVGHGRFAHGV
+217 LFVFNVGHGRFIHGI
-232 YQFFAAALG
+232 YQFFATALG
-241 FSLIFYTVGYYVL
+241 FSLLFYPLGYYVII
-254 ASGGFGEALGSL
+254 SGGFGEAQESL
-266 LYPIDSLKIFTNPQ
+266 LYPITSLQIFSNSQ
-280 LIDHLLFYGLLTV
+280 LMDHLLFYGLLTF
-293 GLGALVLVFLG
+293 GLGALVLIFLG

-319 ASFVFLFALFL
+319 ASFVFLFGLVL
-330 LIFSQEPLHGSR
+330 LIFSQEPLHGSH

-360 KHSARGARRRGRE
+360 EHLGRMARRRRRE
-373 EVPTLWKKFMKG
+373 EVPTLWKKFMRG
-385 NLYLPILGVLYLIA
+385 NLYLPILVVVYLIA
-399 IPFVAR
+399 VPFVAR
-405 FVVLHPVSY
+405 FVLHPASY
-414 GEQHQVVDRIKQET
+414 SEQHQVVDRIKQET
-428 SEGDQIYIWDSHVQ
+428 SEGDRIYIWDSHVQ
-442 MYKES
+442 IYKES

-453 MFPSPLLYTNTEE
+453 MFSSPLLYTNTEE

-479 PKLIVVNDKLALW
+479 PKMILVNDKVPVW
-492 SEVETLL
+492 SEVETIL

>member
-1 MAVYGRIEEVSET
+1 MAVYGRIEEVSEM

-53 VFSVVIP
+53 IFSVVLP

-121 GGYFLFSSTD
+121 GGYFLFSATD
-131 YLTGQREQAKQLLTI
+131 YLTGQRDQAKQLLII

-164 ALPFLFAGF
+164 ALPFLLAGF
-173 SLVARYLSNPTHDK
+173 SLVARYLSNPNNDK
-187 GFLRLGIFLA
+187 GFLRLGILLA

-205 TSILFTVVVTIG
+205 TSLLFTAVVTIG
-217 LFVFNVGHGRFAHGV
+217 LFVFNVGHGRFIHGI

-241 FSLIFYTVGYYVL
+241 FSLIFYPVGYYVL

-266 LYPIDSLKIFTNPQ
+266 LYPVDSLQIFTNPQ
-280 LIDHLLFYGLLTV
+280 LIDHLLFYGLLTF
-293 GLGALVLVFLG
+293 GLGALVLIFLG

-319 ASFVFLFALFL
+319 ASFVFLFGLVL
-330 LIFSQEPLHGSR
+330 LIFSQEPLHGSH

-360 KHSARGARRRGRE
+360 KHSDRGARCRRRE
-373 EVPTLWKKFMKG
+373 GVPTLWKKFMRG
-385 NLYLPILGVLYLIA
+385 NLYLPILVVVYLIA
-399 IPFVAR
+399 VPFVAR
-405 FVVLHPVSY
+405 FVLHPASY
-414 GEQHQVVDRIKQET
+414 SEQHQVVDRIKQET
-428 SEGDQIYIWDSHVQ
+428 SEGDRIYIWDSHVQ
-442 MYKES
+442 IYKES

-453 MFPSPLLYTNTEE
+453 MFSSPLLYTNTEE

-479 PKLIVVNDKLALW
+479 PKMLLVNDKVPVW
-492 SEVETLL
+492 SEVETIL
-499 KENYQQVKTDYSEFK
+499 KENYQQIKTDYSEFK

>member
-53 VFSVVIP
+53 IFSVVLP

-94 GLLYYL
+94 GLIYYL

-112 LVEWLALLG
+112 LVEWLAFLG
-121 GGYFLFSSTD
+121 GGYFLFSATD

-146 FYILVSGLG
+146 FYILVSGLS

-173 SLVARYLSNPTHDK
+173 SLVARYLSNPNHDE

-197 LSFFIEPL
+197 LAFFIEPL
-205 TSILFTVVVTIG
+205 TSLLFTVVVTIG
-217 LFVFNVGHGRFAHGV
+217 LFVFNIGHGRFIHGI
-232 YQFFAAALG
+232 YQFFATALG
-241 FSLIFYTVGYYVL
+241 FSLLFYPLGYYVII
-254 ASGGFGEALGSL
+254 SGGFGEAQESL
-266 LYPIDSLKIFTNPQ
+266 LYPITSLQIFTNSQ
-280 LIDHLLFYGLLTV
+280 LMDHLLFYGLLTF
-293 GLGALVLVFLG
+293 GLGALVLIFLG
-304 LFQSKASRL
+304 LFQFKASRL

-319 ASFVFLFALFL
+319 ASFVFLFGLVL
-330 LIFSQEPLHGSR
+330 LIFSQEPLHGSH

-360 KHSARGARRRGRE
+360 KHSARGTRCRRRE
-373 EVPTLWKKFMKG
+373 EVPTLWKKFMRG
-385 NLYLPILGVLYLIA
+385 NLYLPILVVVYLIA
-399 IPFVAR
+399 VPFVAR
-405 FVVLHPVSY
+405 FVLHPASY
-414 GEQHQVVDRIKQET
+414 SEQHQVVDRIKQET
-428 SEGDQIYIWDSHVQ
+428 SEGDQIYIWDSYVQ
-442 MYKES
+442 IYKES

-453 MFPSPLLYTNTEE
+453 MFLSPLLYTNTEE

-479 PKLIVVNDKLALW
+479 PKMILVNDKVPVW
-492 SEVETLL
+492 SEVEILL

>member
-53 VFSVVIP
+53 IFSVVIP

-112 LVEWLALLG
+112 LVEWLAFLG
-121 GGYFLFSSTD
+121 GGYFLFSATD
-131 YLTGQREQAKQLLTI
+131 YLTGQRDQAKQLLTI
-146 FYILVSGLG
+146 FYLLVSGLG

-164 ALPFLFAGF
+164 ALPFLFSGF
-173 SLVARYLSNPTHDK
+173 SLVARYLSNPNNDK
-187 GFLRLGIFLA
+187 GFLRLGILLA

-205 TSILFTVVVTIG
+205 TSLLFTAVVTIG
-217 LFVFNVGHGRFAHGV
+217 LFVFNVGHGRFIHGI
-232 YQFFAAALG
+232 YQFFTTALG
-241 FSLIFYTVGYYVL
+241 FSLLFYPLGYYVII
-254 ASGGFGEALGSL
+254 SGGFEETLSRF
-266 LYPIDSLKIFTNPQ
+266 LYPFTSMMAFTNPQ
-280 LIDHLLFYGLLTV
+280 LAENALFYGLLTF
-293 GLGALVLVFLG
+293 GLGTFILVFLG

-319 ASFVFLFALFL
+319 ASFVLLFILALL
-330 LIFSQEPLHGSR
+330 LLSREPLHGSH

-360 KHSARGARRRGRE
+360 KHSARGARCRRRE
-373 EVPTLWKKFMKG
+373 EVPTLWKKFMRG
-385 NLYLPILGVLYLIA
+385 NLYLPILVVFYLIA
-399 IPFVAR
+399 VPFVAR
-405 FVVLHPVSY
+405 FVLHPASY
-414 GEQHQVVDRIKQET
+414 SEQHQVVDRIRQET

-442 MYKES
+442 IYKES
-447 QRLAGS
+447 QRLSGS

-479 PKLIVVNDKLALW
+479 PKVIVVNDKVALW

-499 KENYQQVKTDYSEFK
+499 KENYQQLKTDYSEFK
-514 VYKIK
+514 VYKTK

>member
-1 MAVYGRIEEVSET
+1 MAVYGRIEEVSEM

-53 VFSVVIP
+53 IFSVVLP

-94 GLLYYL
+94 GLIYYL

-112 LVEWLALLG
+112 LVEWLAFLG
-121 GGYFLFSSTD
+121 GSYFLFSATD
-131 YLTGQREQAKQLLTI
+131 YLTGQRDQAKQLLTI
-146 FYILVSGLG
+146 FYILVSGIG

-164 ALPFLFAGF
+164 ALPFLFAG
-173 SLVARYLSNPTHDK
+173 YLANPNHDK

-197 LSFFIEPL
+197 LAFFIEPL
-205 TSILFTVVVTIG
+205 TSLLFTVVVTIG
-217 LFVFNVGHGRFAHGV
+217 LFVFNVGHGRFIHGI
-232 YQFFAAALG
+232 YQFFATALG
-241 FSLIFYTVGYYVL
+241 FSLLFYPLGYYVII
-254 ASGGFGEALGSL
+254 SGGFGEAQESL
-266 LYPIDSLKIFTNPQ
+266 LYPITSLQIFTNPQ
-280 LIDHLLFYGLLTV
+280 LIDHLLFYGLLTF
-293 GLGALVLVFLG
+293 GLGALVLIFLG

-319 ASFVFLFALFL
+319 ASFVFLFGLLL
-330 LIFSQEPLHGSR
+330 LIFSQEPLHGSH

-360 KHSARGARRRGRE
+360 EHSGRMARRRRRE
-373 EVPTLWKKFMKG
+373 EVPTLWKKFMRG
-385 NLYLPILGVLYLIA
+385 NLYLPILVVVYLIA
-399 IPFVAR
+399 VPFVAR
-405 FVVLHPVSY
+405 FVLHPASY
-414 GEQHQVVDRIKQET
+414 SEQHQVVDRIKQET
-428 SEGDQIYIWDSHVQ
+428 SEGDRIYIWDSHVQ
-442 MYKES
+442 IYKES

-453 MFPSPLLYTNTEE
+453 MFSSPLLYTNTEE

-479 PKLIVVNDKLALW
+479 PKMILVNDKVPVW
-492 SEVETLL
+492 SEVETIL

>member
-1 MAVYGRIEEVSET
+1 MAVYGRIEEVFET

-21 NRLDRNLE
+21 NRLDRNIE

-44 LIIGSTIAT
+44 LIIGSTIVT
-53 VFSVVIP
+53 VFSVVLP

-121 GGYFLFSSTD
+121 GGYFLFSATD
-131 YLTGQREQAKQLLTI
+131 YLTGQRDQAKQLLTI

-173 SLVARYLSNPTHDK
+173 SLVARYLSNPNNDK
-187 GFLRLGIFLA
+187 GFLRLGILLA

-205 TSILFTVVVTIG
+205 TSLLFTAVVTIG
-217 LFVFNVGHGRFAHGV
+217 LFVFNVGHGRFIHGI
-232 YQFFAAALG
+232 YQFFTTALG
-241 FSLIFYTVGYYVL
+241 FSLLFYPLGYYVII
-254 ASGGFGEALGSL
+254 SGGFGEALSRF
-266 LYPIDSLKIFTNPQ
+266 LYPFTSMMAFTNPQ
-280 LIDHLLFYGLLTV
+280 LAENALFYGLLTF
-293 GLGALVLVFLG
+293 GLGTFILVFLG

-319 ASFVFLFALFL
+319 ASFVLLFVLAL
-330 LIFSQEPLHGSR
+330 LILSRELLYGSH

-360 KHSARGARRRGRE
+360 KHSARGARCRRRE
-373 EVPTLWKKFMKG
+373 EVPTLWKKFMRG
-385 NLYLPILGVLYLIA
+385 NLYLPILVVFYLIA
-399 IPFVAR
+399 VPFVSR
-405 FVVLHPVSY
+405 FVLHPASY
-414 GEQHQVVDRIKQET
+414 SEQHQVVDRIRQET

-442 MYKES
+442 IYKES
-447 QRLAGS
+447 QRLSGS

-479 PKLIVVNDKLALW
+479 PKVIVVNDKVALW

-499 KENYQQVKTDYSEFK
+499 KENYQQLKTDYSEFK